1 MVDKGPTA
9 DIVFLSDL
17 NPLKGLKKTG
27 LDVKKK
33 KRCGAN
39 VAPGMLLPE
48 RMVFVSALRH
58 EHGRA
63 LDGKPIENSIMS
75 RGMF

>member
-17 NPLKGLKKTG
+17 NHPKGLKKTG

-33 KRCGAN
+33 RRGAT
-39 VAPGMLLPE
+39 VAPGMLLRE
-48 RMVFVSALRH
+48 RMVFVSVLRH
-58 EHGRA
+58 EHGGA